1 MLRQLISLTDMGKM
15 VKAVAT
21 KGSDAIR
28 DTRRPIFEKISKA
41 VWAKTPVGDKVS
53 PFDTLVNFNST
64 DEPYL
69 NTCEP
74 YFKAIK
80 EALKAVRKDAGAQD
94 AGFSEEQL
102 EQLPALAMLI
112 RTSAPEF
119 LTYAGRK
126 NGTAGEDKTVKTLSV
141 ELSMH
146 WKYQLEHL
154 APFYTSSVF
163 KIIRSA
169 AAKHLS
175 AIGACLSGGR
185 EGRLVRMWSYWDSG
199 LEKVYEQQARPLPVS
214 ASVLD
219 LDLDM
224 FLETATMR
232 STFTKEIAN
241 IIKTVTSTKVAQFD
255 SQQDADEGASARK
268 KPVLDRD
275 VYEALE
281 YFVDVSARSEC
292 VGNMY

>member
-1 MLRQLISLTDMGKM
+1 
-15 VKAVAT
+15 
-21 KGSDAIR
+21 
-28 DTRRPIFEKISKA
+28 
-41 VWAKTPVGDKVS
+41 
-53 PFDTLVNFNST
+53 
-64 DEPYL
+64 
-69 NTCEP
+69 
-74 YFKAIK
+74 
-80 EALKAVRKDAGAQD
+80 
-94 AGFSEEQL
+94 
-102 EQLPALAMLI
+102 
-112 RTSAPEF
+112 
-119 LTYAGRK
+119 
-126 NGTAGEDKTVKTLSV
+126 
-141 ELSMH
+141 
-146 WKYQLEHL
+146 
-154 APFYTSSVF
+154 
-163 KIIRSA
+163 
-169 AAKHLS
+169 
-175 AIGACLSGGR
+175 
-185 EGRLVRMWSYWDSG
+185 MWSYWDSG

>member
-112 RTSAPEF
+112 RTSTPEF

-141 ELSMH
+141 ELSVH
-146 WKYQLEHL
+146 WKYQLQHL